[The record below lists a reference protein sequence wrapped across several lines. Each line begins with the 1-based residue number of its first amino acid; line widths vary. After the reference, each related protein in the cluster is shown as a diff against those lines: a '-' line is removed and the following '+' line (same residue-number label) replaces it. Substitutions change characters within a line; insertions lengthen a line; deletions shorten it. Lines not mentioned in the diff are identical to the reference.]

1 MGKFMKK
8 SYESFGKVLV
18 GFSCFLI
25 CVFITIII
33 FSNKKVVLYEV
44 FNGVI
49 FNKNIVVLV
58 LDNDEIK
65 LFNKNKNLYIKNK
78 KKKFEI
84 IKIDKDILE
93 REGKKYN
100 QVYIKVNISNMYKV
114 NDVVNISIMNKNVSS
129 LKIFN
134 IIWEGD

>member
-1 MGKFMKK
+1 MKK
-8 SYESFGKVLV
+8 KYDNFGKVMF
-18 GFSCFLI
+18 GFGF
-25 CVFITIII
+25 FIVSFFVAIII
-33 FSNKKVVLYEV
+33 FINQKIILYEV
-44 FNGVI
+44 FNGVV
-49 FNKNIVVLV
+49 FNEDIVVLV
-58 LDNDEIK
+58 LNDDEIK
-65 LFNKNKNLYIKNK
+65 LFNKNRKLYIKNK
-78 KKKFEI
+78 KMKFEI
-84 IKIDKDILE
+84 IKIDNDVLE

>member
-1 MGKFMKK
+1 MKK
-8 SYESFGKVLV
+8 SYENFSKVFFSFIAFIV
-18 GFSCFLI
+18 SIFLA
-25 CVFITIII
+25 III
-33 FSNKKVVLYEV
+33 LINKKIVLYEM
-44 FNGVI
+44 FNGVL
-49 FNKNIVVLV
+49 FNEDIIVLV
-58 LDNDEIK
+58 LNNEELK
-65 LFNKNKNLYIKNK
+65 LFNKNKVLYVKGE

-100 QVYIKVNISNMYKV
+100 QVYIKINISNLYKV
-114 NDVVNISIMNKNVSS
+114 NDVVNISIMKKCVSS

>member
-1 MGKFMKK
+1 MKK

-18 GFSCFLI
+18 GFSFFLI

-65 LFNKNKNLYIKNK
+65 LFSKNKNLYIKNK

>member
-1 MGKFMKK
+1 MKK
-8 SYESFGKVLV
+8 KYDNFGKVMF
-18 GFSCFLI
+18 GFGF
-25 CVFITIII
+25 FIISFFVAFII
-33 FSNKKVVLYEV
+33 FINQKIILYEV
-44 FNGVI
+44 FNGVV
-49 FNKNIVVLV
+49 FNEDIVVLV
-58 LDNDEIK
+58 LNDDEIK
-65 LFNKNKNLYIKNK
+65 LFNKNRKLYIKNK
-78 KKKFEI
+78 KMKFEI
-84 IKIDKDILE
+84 IKIDKDVLE

>member
-1 MGKFMKK
+1 MKK

-49 FNKNIVVLV
+49 FNENIVVLV

>member
-1 MGKFMKK
+1 MKK

-49 FNKNIVVLV
+49 FN
-58 LDNDEIK
+58 DEIK

-84 IKIDKDILE
+84 IKIDKDVLE

>member
-1 MGKFMKK
+1 MKK
-8 SYESFGKVLV
+8 SYENFSKVFFSFIAFIVSIFLV
-18 GFSCFLI
+18 
-25 CVFITIII
+25 III
-33 FSNKKVVLYEV
+33 LINKKIVLYEM
-44 FNGVI
+44 FNGVL
-49 FNKNIVVLV
+49 FNEDIIVLV
-58 LDNDEIK
+58 LNNEELK
-65 LFNKNKNLYIKNK
+65 LFNKNKVLYVKGE

-100 QVYIKVNISNMYKV
+100 QVYIKINISNLYKV
-114 NDVVNISIMNKNVSS
+114 NDVVNISIMNKCVSS

>member
-1 MGKFMKK
+1 MKK

-25 CVFITIII
+25 CFFITIII

-44 FNGVI
+44 FNGVT
-49 FNKNIVVLV
+49 FNKNIFVLV